1 MTTAAIF
8 SHLSIERLRQMKTRK
23 VIEQIKSRRKELK
36 LSQSEMANKLFASL
50 KTYQNIESGITKI
63 DIERLEQI
71 ALILKTDVSALLDT
85 NASSPEREKELYQKI
100 IEDKENY
107 IAHLEESLK
116 FYRDIIRENNLI

>member
-1 MTTAAIF
+1 
-8 SHLSIERLRQMKTRK
+8 MKTRK

-36 LSQSEMANKLFASL
+36 LSQSEMAERLYTSL

-71 ALILKTDVSALLDT
+71 ALILKTDVSILLAT
-85 NASSPEREKELYQKI
+85 STISTPNEKELYKKI

-107 IAHLEESLK
+107 ITHLEESLK